1 MASAKDFYRA
11 KYLKKIQIIQ
21 TTNTPFW

>member
-21 TTNTPFW
+21 TTNTPF